1 MVKKSYMKKI
11 WILLIF
17 SLFSLTYCGLV
28 AQSKKSDQLKKD
40 KQKIQTEINKKQ
52 KLLDETRKNKKASQQ
67 QLCVLRDQIAT
78 REMYMTELQNEI
90 DLLADERRQN
100 ENEAS
105 RLNRKL
111 TYLREDYARVVYN
124 TFKYRRQNDPLL
136 FILSAE
142 DYSAMFRRI
151 HFYAEYSKSV
161 QQKVAEITD
170 TRQKIEKKCEEL
182 TLIENE
188 KQNVMREQE
197 TTNAKQ
203 QQQRREV
210 EKLSKELNKKESN
223 LVAEIKKKQQEK
235 GRLDAAIKKAI
246 DEEIAAAAAKQK
258 ANSNKSGGKSG
269 STSSGKTGGKSSTP
283 TIVLTPAEQQLSNSF
298 ASNKGKLPWPVS
310 ACAKTLDYGTYQHP
324 DAPSVTLYNNGIELL
339 THANADVKAVFKG
352 TVSPI
357 RNFEGTYFIIIRHG
371 EYLTTYQNVT
381 GVTVKVG
388 QEVTTGQKIGTV
400 AKKSSSGTYELSFFI
415 TKGKEYLNPNSWLQK
430 LN

>member
-182 TLIENE
+182 TLIEKEN
-188 KQNVMREQE
+188 QNVMREQE

-203 QQQRREV
+203 HQQRREV
-210 EKLSKELNKKESN
+210 VKLSKEL
-223 LVAEIKKKQQEK
+223 
-235 GRLDAAIKKAI
+235 
-246 DEEIAAAAAKQK
+246 
-258 ANSNKSGGKSG
+258 
-269 STSSGKTGGKSSTP
+269 
-283 TIVLTPAEQQLSNSF
+283 
-298 ASNKGKLPWPVS
+298 
-310 ACAKTLDYGTYQHP
+310 H
-324 DAPSVTLYNNGIELL
+324 
-339 THANADVKAVFKG
+339 
-352 TVSPI
+352 
-357 RNFEGTYFIIIRHG
+357 
-371 EYLTTYQNVT
+371 
-381 GVTVKVG
+381 
-388 QEVTTGQKIGTV
+388 
-400 AKKSSSGTYELSFFI
+400 KKSRTFGPRSR
-415 TKGKEYLNPNSWLQK
+415 KNSRRK
-430 LN
+430 DASMPPSRKPSMRK

>member
-1 MVKKSYMKKI
+1 
-11 WILLIF
+11 
-17 SLFSLTYCGLV
+17 
-28 AQSKKSDQLKKD
+28 
-40 KQKIQTEINKKQ
+40 
-52 KLLDETRKNKKASQQ
+52 
-67 QLCVLRDQIAT
+67 
-78 REMYMTELQNEI
+78 
-90 DLLADERRQN
+90 
-100 ENEAS
+100 
-105 RLNRKL
+105 
-111 TYLREDYARVVYN
+111 
-124 TFKYRRQNDPLL
+124 
-136 FILSAE
+136 
-142 DYSAMFRRI
+142 
-151 HFYAEYSKSV
+151 
-161 QQKVAEITD
+161 
-170 TRQKIEKKCEEL
+170 
-182 TLIENE
+182 
-188 KQNVMREQE
+188 MREQE

-352 TVSPI
+352 TVSTI

>member
-1 MVKKSYMKKI
+1 MKKI

-67 QLCVLRDQIAT
+67 QLSVLRDQIAT
-78 REMYMTELQNEI
+78 RELYMTELQNEI

-105 RLNRKL
+105 RLTRKL
-111 TYLREDYARVVYN
+111 TYLREDYSRVVYN
-124 TFKYRRQNDPLL
+124 TFKNRRQNDPLL

-142 DYSAMFRRI
+142 EYNDMFKRI
-151 HFYAEYSKSV
+151 HFYVEYSKDV
-161 QQKVAEITD
+161 KQKVDEITA
-170 TRQKIEKKCEEL
+170 TREGIAKKCEEL

-188 KQNVMREQE
+188 KQGVMREQE
-197 TTNAKQ
+197 ATNAKQ
-203 QQQRREV
+203 QQQRREA
-210 EKLSKELNKKESN
+210 EKLSKELKKKESN

-235 GRLDAAIKKAI
+235 SRLDAAIKKAI

-269 STSSGKTGGKSSTP
+269 TTTSSSGKSGGKSSSP

-352 TVSPI
+352 TVSTI
-357 RNFEGTYFIIIRHG
+357 RSFEGSYFIIIRHG
-371 EYLTTYQNVT
+371 EYLTTYQNIT

-388 QEVTTGQKIGTV
+388 QEVNTGQKIGTV
-400 AKKSSSGTYELSFFI
+400 AKKSATGTYELSFFI
-415 TKGKEYLNPNSWLQK
+415 TKGTTYLNPNSWLQRLK
-430 LN
+430 